1 MILSRF
7 SLDFD
12 FKGFTIGFTYYL
24 GWMEIPPWERYD
36 FVLGLGKREGK
47 SEGYSREFEGNRTQ
61 CDIEQSGSMLRKVF
75 SHFFRTPI

>member
-1 MILSRF
+1 MIS
-7 SLDFD
+7 
-12 FKGFTIGFTYYL
+12 KGLPSVLPIIL
-24 GWMEIPPWERYD
+24 GGWKFPPWERYD

-61 CDIEQSGSMLRKVF
+61 CDIEQSGSVLRKVF